1 MLPFQRVVHQ
11 RVLPALSG
19 EFRNPKMIPFIL
31 PLILL
36 IADDCTMHEYA
47 TLIFPVL
54 IPALQ
59 VQDPIQVPIIF
70 LQKMDLLLKKTS
82 PDDVKRYILPM
93 IITSLEA
100 NSSQL
105 QELCV
110 SILPTFANMVDYSS
124 MKHSIVPR
132 MTALCI
138 QAGSTSVS
146 YVYVWSMPLA
156 DIATDWAAPDI

>member
-1 MLPFQRVVHQ
+1 MLVHVVACVAYPFVLKHFLILYGPLLPFQRVVHQ

-59 VQDPIQVPIIF
+59 VQDPIQVGPGPNPGRSGTQSRLIWDSIQVDPE
-70 LQKMDLLLKKTS
+70 LNPGPNPGRLL
-82 PDDVKRYILPM
+82 
-93 IITSLEA
+93 
-100 NSSQL
+100 
-105 QELCV
+105 
-110 SILPTFANMVDYSS
+110 
-124 MKHSIVPR
+124 H
-132 MTALCI
+132 
-138 QAGSTSVS
+138 
-146 YVYVWSMPLA
+146 
-156 DIATDWAAPDI
+156 